1 MNYKMVNN
9 PIKMGKRLDNPQKK
23 ICMWANRYMKRYSIS
38 LVIRKCKLK
47 PQ

>member
-23 ICMWANRYMKRYSIS
+23 ICMWPIAI
-38 LVIRKCKLK
+38 
-47 PQ
+47 